1 MTVAMKDEQAISKPE
16 IPEPKKINNSLETS
30 QSSSETN
37 SLEINTNSPN
47 NKRNCKSTLSDE
59 DSTEEDVD
67 DKKPISHSIFTE
79 DSNLDNSNNTHNA
92 DNPDIPDGSN
102 PDGNPD
108 IPNGNPD
115 GHPDSNSDNP
125 HNSHNSHNSHDSH
138 NSHNPES
145 ESSLAKNET
154 GDDNDDKSSPG
165 NSNLGRRGDP
175 RMHKAVAARL
185 ASPEMSLLDA
195 LIAGGFE
202 FPDGTE
208 GAGKSD
214 RNVYDSENVLLC
226 QRKNQLSRRL
236 RLARK
241 GATSRFSDPSISV
254 QNLDNRPTGNDRNIY
269 NGNVPSLLSAPF
281 WQASTLPLMGGSGI
295 GNPRLGHGHVSTR
308 AQGIMQMVL
317 SQSNR
322 QASHAEN
329 DLLEARAAL
338 LANNGAMHLKYKNN
352 GISSPE
358 RKKLRQEQE
367 LQNLY
372 MPTAEQLAVPNFYQ
386 HGLHH
391 GQLPSSTGLIAGQ
404 MQNLQFRNQFH
415 PSLLQN
421 NVTAADLAL
430 HAANKE
436 QNGLDRYYLDL
447 AAASMGMGMGKEKI
461 QSMLSNTNGAPPT
474 EIPANNKYT
483 HEAVDTPSPTAL
495 QLATNG
501 GKSEFGS
508 RAQESQIDVAIKFYK
523 TERALLVQRCLLM
536 AGFDQSEVCDD
547 GVLCDLF
554 EERLGK

>member
-1 MTVAMKDEQAISKPE
+1 MMSMAVIDDNEQPIAKLGMLIEAEENSK
-16 IPEPKKINNSLETS
+16 
-30 QSSSETN
+30 SSDTE
-37 SLEINTNSPN
+37 SP
-47 NKRNCKSTLSDE
+47 NKRNFDSTMSTG

-67 DKKPISHSIFTE
+67 EQKVQSPPMSTAS
-79 DSNLDNSNNTHNA
+79 S
-92 DNPDIPDGSN
+92 
-102 PDGNPD
+102 
-108 IPNGNPD
+108 
-115 GHPDSNSDNP
+115 
-125 HNSHNSHNSHDSH
+125 
-138 NSHNPES
+138 NPES
-145 ESSLAKNET
+145 ESGVAK
-154 GDDNDDKSSPG
+154 DDASDDIDKESSPG
-165 NSNLGRRGDP
+165 SSNLGRRGDP

-241 GATSRFSDPSISV
+241 GATSRFSDPSMS
-254 QNLDNRPTGNDRNIY
+254 QRNSDNRPTGNDRYIC
-269 NGNVPSLLSAPF
+269 NGNVPNLMNAPF
-281 WQASTLPLMGGSGI
+281 WPGNSLPMLGAPSIGGS
-295 GNPRLGHGHVSTR
+295 RLGHGHVSSR
-308 AQGIMQMVL
+308 AQGLMQMVL
-317 SQSNR
+317 NQSNR
-322 QASHAEN
+322 QSHSEN
-329 DLLEARAAL
+329 DLIEARAAL
-338 LANNGAMHLKYKNN
+338 LPMHLKYNNN

-372 MPTAEQLAVPNFYQ
+372 MPEQLSVPNFYQ
-386 HGLHH
+386 HGLHA
-391 GQLPSSTGLIAGQ
+391 GQLPSSNGLMAGQ

-421 NVTAADLAL
+421 NVTAADLAM

-436 QNGLDRYYLDL
+436 QNGIDRYYLDL
-447 AAASMGMGMGKEKI
+447 AAASMGMGKEKM
-461 QSMLSNTNGAPPT
+461 QSMLSNNNGTSTGAIHPSS
-474 EIPANNKYT
+474 KYPS
-483 HEAVDTPSPTAL
+483 HEGVKTPSPTAH
-495 QLATNG
+495 QLGNNG
-501 GKSEFGS
+501 TKSEFGS
-508 RAQESQIDVAIKFYK
+508 RAQESQIDIAIKIYK
-523 TERALLVQRCLLM
+523 TERALLVQRCLLA